1 MVSPSYHWAF
11 DKKAA
16 KEFSKLDRSVQRR
29 IVRWLDDHIEGYN
42 NPRAWGKA
50 LEGKLGTL
58 WRYRVGHYRVIADIR
73 DGKLL
78 VLVVKTG
85 KRGQIYER

>member
-1 MVSPSYHWAF
+1 MASQSYYWES

-16 KEFSKLDRSVQRR
+16 KEFSKLDRAVQRR
-29 IVRWLDDHIEGYN
+29 IVRWLDDHIEGYDN
-42 NPRAWGKA
+42 SRAWGRA

-58 WRYRVGHYRVIADIR
+58 WRYRVGNYRVIADIR

-85 KRGQIYER
+85 KRGQVYER